1 MFRLGLP
8 EMAIILAIVV
18 LLCTGYATR
27 RPEEG
32 FPYEL
37 RVGPG
42 AGRTFG
48 KAFFLGLGT
57 IGSLFVIAELWLW
70 WS

>member
-1 MFRLGLP
+1 MYRLGLP
-8 EMAIILAIVV
+8 EIMIIFVIVV
-18 LLCTGYATR
+18 FLCTAYSR

-37 RVGPG
+37 RVQPG

-48 KAFFLGLGT
+48 KAFFLGLGV
-57 IGSLFVIAELWLW
+57 ISSVFGIAELWLW